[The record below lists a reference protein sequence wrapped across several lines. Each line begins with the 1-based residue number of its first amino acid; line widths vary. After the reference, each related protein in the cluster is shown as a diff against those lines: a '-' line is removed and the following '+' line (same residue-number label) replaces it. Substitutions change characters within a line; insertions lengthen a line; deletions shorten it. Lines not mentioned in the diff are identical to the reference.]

1 MVPVNIGDRIR
12 INYMKGEPQYTGAE
26 GIVRYI
32 DDIGDIH
39 GSWGG
44 CAIVPDVDEYEVI
57 ERACDVQ
64 S

>member
-1 MVPVNIGDRIR
+1 MVIVEVGDKIR
-12 INYMKGEPQYTGAE
+12 INYMKGEPQYTGVE
-26 GIVRYI
+26 GVVHYI

-57 ERACDVQ
+57 ERHNNE
-64 S
+64 